1 MRIYWSGEAKNII
14 GEKIRALRLQRSM
27 TQKALAEQL
36 QLAGY
41 EFSDLTILRIENG
54 SRFVP
59 DYELKALAE
68 VLHVTYEDLLGEL
81 TGQETES

>member
-1 MRIYWSGEAKNII
+1 MRIYWSGESKNII
-14 GEKIRALRLQRSM
+14 GEKIRSLRLQHGM

-54 SRFVP
+54 TSFVP
-59 DYELKALAE
+59 DYELKALAQ
-68 VLHVTYEDLLGEL
+68 VLRVTYEDLLGSISEPPI
-81 TGQETES
+81 

>member
-1 MRIYWSGEAKNII
+1 MRIYWSGESKNTV
-14 GEKIRALRLQRSM
+14 GEKIRALRLQRGM

-54 SRFVP
+54 TRFVP
-59 DYELKALAE
+59 DYELKALAQ
-68 VLHVTYEDLLGEL
+68 VLRVTYEDLLGSISEP
-81 TGQETES
+81 SI

>member
-1 MRIYWSGEAKNII
+1 MRIYCSGESKNII
-14 GEKIRALRLQRSM
+14 GEKIRSLRLQHGM

-54 SRFVP
+54 TRFVP
-59 DYELKALAE
+59 DYELKALAQ
-68 VLHVTYEDLLGEL
+68 VLRVTYEDLLGSISEPPI
-81 TGQETES
+81 

>member
-14 GEKIRALRLQRSM
+14 GPQIRALRLQRGM
-27 TQKALAEQL
+27 TQRALAARL

-54 SRFVP
+54 N
-59 DYELKALAE
+59 
-68 VLHVTYEDLLGEL
+68 
-81 TGQETES
+81 

>member
-1 MRIYWSGEAKNII
+1 MAGKTFGDR
-14 GEKIRALRLQRSM
+14 LRELRKERGM

-54 SRFVP
+54 TRFVP

-81 TGQETES
+81 PQK

>member
-1 MRIYWSGEAKNII
+1 MRIYWSGESKNII
-14 GEKIRALRLQRSM
+14 GEKIRSLRLQHGM

-54 SRFVP
+54 TRFVP
-59 DYELKALAE
+59 DYELKALAQ
-68 VLHVTYEDLLGEL
+68 VLRVTYEDLLGSISEP
-81 TGQETES
+81 SI

>member
-1 MRIYWSGEAKNII
+1 MRIYWSGESKNII
-14 GEKIRALRLQRSM
+14 GEKIRSLLLQHGM

-54 SRFVP
+54 TRFVP
-59 DYELKALAE
+59 DYELKALAQ
-68 VLHVTYEDLLGEL
+68 VLRVTYEDLLGSISEPPI
-81 TGQETES
+81 

>member
-1 MRIYWSGEAKNII
+1 MRIYWSGESKNII
-14 GEKIRALRLQRSM
+14 GEKIRSLRMQHGM

-54 SRFVP
+54 TRFVP
-59 DYELKALAE
+59 DYELKALAQ
-68 VLHVTYEDLLGEL
+68 VLRVTYEDLLGSISEP
-81 TGQETES
+81 SI